1 MGVNDEM
8 KTIRSAVDK
17 AQQAV
22 ASTGEAT
29 EEGAEKLR
37 GAIRGVEGLADG
49 SAKTSAAVEK
59 LYEGSKNIAEI
70 NELITNIAGQTKLLA
85 LNAAI
90 EAARAGEAGKG
101 FAVVAEEVRK
111 MAEQSRTATEKIQA
125 TLSEM
130 NKAVMEISKSI
141 ESTGAI
147 SEEQAASTQEIT
159 ASLSRVRDI
168 ITELQ
173 NFVNGLQK

>member
-1 MGVNDEM
+1 MAFANASVQQVAE
-8 KTIRSAVDK
+8 SA
-17 AQQAV
+17 
-22 ASTGEAT
+22 
-29 EEGAEKLR
+29 
-37 GAIRGVEGLADG
+37 
-49 SAKTSAAVEK
+49 
-59 LYEGSKNIAEI
+59 
-70 NELITNIAGQTKLLA
+70 NELAKSGQESVSQAAILQGRNAETIKVIDFINGIARQTNLLG

-90 EAARAGEAGKG
+90 EAARAGEQGKG

-111 MAEQSRTATEKIQA
+111 MAEQSRTTTEKIQA

-130 NKAVMEISKSI
+130 NKAVMEISNSI